1 MIDRASELRS
11 THTPSAKVFFHTEGT
26 LLVAMKLGSFASAV
40 PFLHPPPPPPLWGS
54 RVEKL
59 KWQRGGRRWGWPGAP
74 CRQPARPRSHRPA
87 ASPSVLPRGNPSP
100 TGRQCPAAVPGP
112 GRAVRVLPQ
121 ERAQKWKSLVRNP
134 PQPPLFIHS
143 VGVSVQRGVAP
154 SPGSFSR
161 LGTGLCIHPGAP
173 NLCVPGKRTAPPC
186 SAAPRPA
193 PPPRAPRRAA
203 PTRPAPSFRPSSAA
217 RPAAAGPPPASPRR
231 AAAALPRPANPEP
244 GAGAGPRGCGAA
256 PPQDAAGRGGEGR
269 GDAGGVRQHQQPRN
283 ANFLAPPTPPVGQ
296 LPASGLSGTAR

>member
-1 MIDRASELRS
+1 M
-11 THTPSAKVFFHTEGT
+11 
-26 LLVAMKLGSFASAV
+26 LVATKLGSFASAV

-87 ASPSVLPRGNPSP
+87 ASPSVLPRGSPSP

-134 PQPPLFIHS
+134 HPAPLFIHS

-161 LGTGLCIHPGAP
+161 LGTGLCVHPGAP

-186 SAAPRPA
+186 NAAPRPVRSSSPRPPEGSPDLPGPILPLRRGQRLRDPHRPLRA
-193 PPPRAPRRAA
+193 AQPPLCPVPPTQSRGQVRGPGAVGQHLPRTRQGGETRGVSGSTNSPETPTFWLPPPPRSVSYRRRGCREPLADWL
-203 PTRPAPSFRPSSAA
+203 
-217 RPAAAGPPPASPRR
+217 PPAH
-231 AAAALPRPANPEP
+231 L
-244 GAGAGPRGCGAA
+244 
-256 PPQDAAGRGGEGR
+256 
-269 GDAGGVRQHQQPRN
+269 
-283 ANFLAPPTPPVGQ
+283 
-296 LPASGLSGTAR
+296 